1 MGRFEGRVAFVTG
14 GASGI
19 GLAAAQRLASEG
31 ARVALFDVDA
41 ESVEKAAGE
50 VDGETLALAGDVSKS
65 DDVARAVAAVDDA
78 WGRLDVVFA
87 NAGVN
92 GVWAPIDELGDDEW
106 DETVAINLR
115 GTFLTVKHA
124 VPLLKRRGGSIVI
137 TSSVQGTRLF
147 SMAGS
152 TAYACTKAA
161 QVAFAQK
168 TAHELGEHGIRVNV
182 ICPGYIP
189 TGIDR
194 NTEERGTD
202 DLGPPVETPEGPRP
216 LKGSPGSPEQ
226 VAALVAFLASD
237 EAGHVTGTP
246 VWIDGGETLV
256 LG

>member
-1 MGRFEGRVAFVTG
+1 MDRYEGRVAFVTG

-19 GLAAAQRLASEG
+19 GLATAQRLAAEG
-31 ARVALFDVDA
+31 AKVALFDVDA
-41 ESVEKAAGE
+41 DAVEKAAGE

-65 DDVARAVAAVDDA
+65 DDVRRAVTAVEEA

-92 GVWAPIDELGDDEW
+92 GVWAPIDELDDDEW

-124 VPLLKRRGGSIVI
+124 VPLLKRRGGAVVI

-168 TAHELGEHGIRVNV
+168 TAYELGEHGIRVNV

-189 TGIDR
+189 TGIDE
-194 NTEERGTD
+194 NTEERDTE
-202 DLGPPVETPEGPRP
+202 DLGVPVETPEGPRP
-216 LKGSPGSPEQ
+216 LKDSPGTPEQ

-237 EAGHVTGTP
+237 DAGHITGTP

>member
-1 MGRFEGRVAFVTG
+1 MTRFADRVAFVTG

-19 GLAAAQRLASEG
+19 GLAAAKRLAAEG

-41 ESVEKAAGE
+41 DAVREAAEAIG
-50 VDGETLALAGDVSKS
+50 GIGLSGDVSDS
-65 DDVARAVAAVDDA
+65 GDVAGAVRHVDEA

-92 GVWAPIDELGDDEW
+92 GVWAPVDELREDEW

-124 VPLLKRRGGSIVI
+124 VPLLKRRGGSIVV

-147 SMAGS
+147 SNAGS

-161 QVAFAQK
+161 QVAFAKK
-168 TAHELGEHGIRVNV
+168 TAHELGEYGIRVNV

-189 TGIDR
+189 TNIDE

-216 LKGSPGSPEQ
+216 LKGSPGTPEQ

-237 EAGHVTGTP
+237 DASHITGTP

>member
-1 MGRFEGRVAFVTG
+1 MTRFEGRVAFVTG

-19 GLAAAQRLASEG
+19 GLAAAQRLAGEG
-31 ARVALFDVDA
+31 AKVALFDLDA
-41 ESVEKAAGE
+41 DDLAAAVKQ

-65 DDVARAVAAVDDA
+65 ADVERAYAAVERE

-92 GVWAPIDELGDDEW
+92 GVWAALDELAVEEW
-106 DETVAINLR
+106 DTTIAVNLR

-124 VPLLKRRGGSIVI
+124 LPLLKKRGGSVVV

-147 SMAGS
+147 SNAGAS
-152 TAYACTKAA
+152 AYATSKAGQLAFTKMA
-161 QVAFAQK
+161 
-168 TAHELGEHGIRVNV
+168 AHELGPHGIRVNV

-189 TGIDR
+189 TGISD
-194 NTEERGTD
+194 NTEERND
-202 DLGPPVETPEGPRP
+202 DVGLQVEFPEGPRP
-216 LKGSPGSPEQ
+216 LKDSPGTVEQ

-237 EAGHVTGTP
+237 EAGHITGTP

-256 LG
+256 AG

>member
-1 MGRFEGRVAFVTG
+1 MERFADRVAFVTG
-14 GASGI
+14 GGSGI
-19 GLAAAQRLASEG
+19 GLAAAQRLAREG

-50 VDGETLALAGDVSKS
+50 VDGGPLALAGDVSRS
-65 DDVARAVAAVDDA
+65 EDVARAVREVEER

-92 GVWAPIDELGDDEW
+92 GVWAPIDDLAEDEW

-115 GTFLTVKHA
+115 GTFLTVKHT

-147 SMAGS
+147 SMKGS

-161 QVAFAQK
+161 QVAFAKK
-168 TAHELGEHGIRVNV
+168 TAYELAEHGIRVNV

-189 TGIDR
+189 TGIDE
-194 NTEERGTD
+194 NTEERDTE
-202 DLGPPVETPEGPRP
+202 DLGVPVETPEGPRP
-216 LKGSPGSPEQ
+216 LKDSPGSPEQ

>member
-1 MGRFEGRVAFVTG
+1 MRFDGRVAFVTG
-14 GASGI
+14 GGSGI
-19 GLAAAQRLASEG
+19 GLAAARRLADEG
-31 ARVALFDVDA
+31 ANVALFDVDA
-41 ESVEKAAGE
+41 DDVEKAAKE
-50 VDGETLALAGDVSKS
+50 VGGLALSGDVSQS
-65 DDVARAVAAVDDA
+65 DDVARAYAAVEKE

-92 GVWAPIDELGDDEW
+92 GVWAPIDELADEEW
-106 DETVAINLR
+106 DTTVAINLR

-124 VPLLKRRGGSIVI
+124 VPLLKRRGGSIVV

-168 TAHELGEHGIRVNV
+168 TAYELGEHGIRVNV

-189 TGIDR
+189 TGIDE
-194 NTEERGTD
+194 NTEERDTD
-202 DLGPPVETPEGPRP
+202 DLGVPVETPEGSRP
-216 LKGSPGSPEQ
+216 LKTSQGTPEQ

-237 EAGHVTGTP
+237 DAGHITGTP